1 MTYLPIQAVMP
12 APGQGALA
20 IQAREGDHLAS
31 LVAALDHPPT
41 HSATTAERAVLAALG
56 GGCMLPVATYARSE
70 GGVLVVEAAVTSDDG
85 TRQVRARASG
95 DPADAAALGAGVAE
109 RLADLGALDLL
120 PEITGA
126 PPAPQGAGWDDAAPA

>member
-1 MTYLPIQAVMP
+1 
-12 APGQGALA
+12 
-20 IQAREGDHLAS
+20 
-31 LVAALDHPPT
+31 
-41 HSATTAERAVLAALG
+41 
-56 GGCMLPVATYARSE
+56 MLPVATYARSE